1 MKKLLTAI
9 ILVCSSF
16 VIAGT
21 EQWTLLNGTWQGT
34 AGKGLTE
41 LPVEGWRDF
50 QLPGKY
56 DSYGI
61 GGASYMW
68 VKRQIDI
75 PQSWQNRRVFVR
87 FNSCRY
93 NPHVYVDGRLMG
105 QRMDG
110 WTPFEVE
117 ITSAVKPGS
126 AHWLQLRCQDKSA
139 VFPDGFILEPNKPE
153 SVLNGKILAPIG
165 GHSFF
170 YGPLDDAWLFSRP
183 NTYIDDIVIIPSTRK
198 GTLTVSGAVSD
209 PCAANLW
216 IEGMVLDKN
225 EPALKIPA
233 SLVAGGN
240 KWKISAPFPDAK
252 YWSPESPHLYKL
264 KLVLRNGKD
273 GPILDTLEER
283 FGFKEFWI
291 EGPDFYLNGVKRH
304 LLASSTWPI
313 SQVQSYD
320 YVRKALE
327 TIKAGN
333 NIAFRYHVAPWP
345 KRWVEMADEVGVMLI
360 CEAAVYTDSIGM
372 YAYNDE
378 KFWANYRE
386 HLEGLVKRD
395 RNNASVIMWSIE
407 NEILFMGTERY
418 CPDLAKRLGNLGRF
432 VKQLDPY
439 HPITFDGDLDPNG
452 DTDVIGLHYPHE
464 LPTYADWPNTAEWLA
479 QRTRTEAGGG
489 MLGVARRNFY
499 WDRTKPLYIGE
510 YLWVPQEDYSTGTIF
525 FGDDAYIDKDI
536 YHNKAKLCAWI
547 DQTLAYRRMGVSGI
561 CPWTSFRHGVIVD
574 DITMPFYEAQ
584 KDFFRPVAAFLR
596 NKDTRFFAGDTVE
609 RTFDV
614 FNDGVTDCNF
624 EMIWYISDTN
634 IKDEE
639 ISRRIKA
646 VERFSLKPGGYK
658 PVNIRFAA
666 PEVNSPTEYEL
677 KVTLSANGKMA
688 DSISPKFVISKR
700 QPVIQPANTKIL
712 LYDPCNTFSKNIP
725 SAQRISSFSGLN
737 DADAKKDI
745 VVIAPQMTAAAGDGN
760 NVQQIGSAGVN
771 FKDLIAFLTRGG
783 KAIMLEQNSLDNLG
797 LNISLVKKSS
807 TMTFCLNKEHPILKG
822 LSADDL
828 KFWRGDNYVTTYEIS
843 RPAGHGARA
852 VIVSG
857 GDKQLEYSGILE
869 LPVGKGNIL
878 FIQSLVGAK
887 FDIEPAARKI
897 FQNSL
902 EYMAAK
908 EISDSNVI
916 VLADDAKFT
925 DGLSRLGLKYNQ
937 VKEALKQD
945 DLKKSGILILQG
957 GGEKI
962 VQSKDAIAAFLN
974 NAKTVYWH
982 CPDAETFAALKDV
995 IGAGSLKITASQGPV
1010 AIELRQHKLLSGI
1023 SREDLLFMGRQRGW
1037 RREMSID
1044 PAVIDRAVIP
1054 QQADSNQQRIEAEKL
1069 ELKGNAITVNS
1080 AGDTVMFESRGTA
1093 TGWITVPGAGMYI
1106 LSLVAGGREFQGSYP
1121 FVVIKVGDKSVGQIN
1136 LVQSQMREYSF
1147 LAKLPAGKNKLV
1159 ISFINGP
1166 DWGVERALQLDA
1178 LLVGQKADIPG
1189 NVELLT
1195 LPAALT
1201 SISAGKGTVVIDNV
1215 RWENDANNIKGLRY
1229 ASALFANIGVQFEVP
1244 RKDEVT
1250 RLSLDSFELIGDS
1263 PYFEKTNTQIS
1274 LRNNGTVAAVFN
1286 CASQAEYAMILKGFS
1301 TPAAGKY
1308 AIVDVKIDDKSIG
1321 QKEIANGTSSEF
1333 EVGTAK
1339 ISTGKHT
1346 VSVSFINDAF
1356 IDRQDRNLYIDEVG
1370 FKEVTQKQAGQQ

>member
-9 ILVCSSF
+9 ILLCSSF
-16 VIAGT
+16 VVAGT
-21 EQWTLLNGTWQGT
+21 EQWTSLNGTWQSV
-34 AGKGLTE
+34 AGKGLAE
-41 LPVEGWRDF
+41 LPADGWHDF
-50 QLPGKY
+50 QLPGKS
-56 DSYGI
+56 DSYGV

-75 PQSWQNRRVFVR
+75 PQEWQNRRVFVR

-110 WTPFEVE
+110 WNPLEVE

-126 AHWLQLRCQDKSA
+126 THWLQLRCQDKSA
-139 VFPDGFILEPNKPE
+139 VFPDGFILEPNQPE
-153 SVLNGKILAPIG
+153 SVLSGKILAPVG
-165 GHSFF
+165 GYSFF
-170 YGPLDDAWLFSRP
+170 YGPMDDAWLFSRP
-183 NTYIDDIVIIPSTRK
+183 NIYIDDIVIVPSTRK
-198 GTLTVSGAVSD
+198 GVLTVSGVISD
-209 PCAANLW
+209 PCTNLW
-216 IEGMVLDKN
+216 IEGRVLDKN
-225 EPALKIPA
+225 EPALEIPA
-233 SLVAGGN
+233 SPVAGGA
-240 KWKISAPFPDAK
+240 KWEISAPFPNAK

-264 KLVLRNGKD
+264 QLVLRNGKD
-273 GPILDTLEER
+273 GPVLDTLEER

-304 LLASSTWPI
+304 LLASSTWPT

-333 NIAFRYHVAPWP
+333 NIAFRYHVSPWP
-345 KRWVEMADEVGVMLI
+345 KRWVEIADEVGVMII

-418 CPDLAKRLGNLGRF
+418 CPDLAKRLGSMGRF

-439 HPITFDGDLDPNG
+439 HPITFEADLDPDG
-452 DTDVIGLHYPHE
+452 AADVIGLHYPHE
-464 LPTYADWPNTAEWLA
+464 LPTYTDWPNTAEWLA

-489 MLGVARRNFY
+489 MLGVTRRNFY

-510 YLWVPQEDYSTGTIF
+510 YLWVPQEDYSSGTIF

-536 YHNKAKLCAWI
+536 YHYKAKLCAWI

-561 CPWTSFRHGVIVD
+561 CPWTCFNHGVVVND
-574 DITMPFYEAQ
+574 VFYEAQ
-584 KDFFRPVAAFLR
+584 KDFFRPVAVFLR

-609 RTFDV
+609 RTLDV
-614 FNDGVTDCNF
+614 FNDSVTDCNF

-634 IKDEE
+634 IKDEQV
-639 ISRRIKA
+639 SRRIKA
-646 VERFSLKPGGYK
+646 LECFSLKAGEYK

-666 PEVNSPTEYEL
+666 PDVNSPTEYEL
-677 KVTLSANGKMA
+677 KVTLSANGKLV

-700 QPVIQPANTKIL
+700 QPVVQPANTKIL

-725 SAQRISSFSGLN
+725 SAQRISLFSGLN

-745 VVIAPQMTAAAGDGN
+745 VVIAPQMTAAAADGN
-760 NVQQIGSAGVN
+760 NIQQIGSAGVN
-771 FKDLIAFLTRGG
+771 FRDLIAFLAGG
-783 KAIMLEQNSLDNLG
+783 GRAIMLEQNSLDSLG

-828 KFWRGDNYVTTYEIS
+828 KFWRGDNYVTAYEIS
-843 RPAGHGARA
+843 RPAGYGAGA

-857 GDKQLEYSGILE
+857 GDQYIEHSGILE
-869 LPVGKGNIL
+869 LPVGKGSIL

-887 FDIEPAARKI
+887 FNTEPAAGKI
-897 FQNSL
+897 FRNSL

-908 EISDSNVI
+908 KINETKTV
-916 VLADDAKFT
+916 VFGDDVKFT
-925 DGLSRLGLKYNQ
+925 KAIVAIGLKQN
-937 VKEALKQD
+937 KID
-945 DLKKSGILILQG
+945 DLNDNDLKTADVLVLQG

-962 VQSKDAIAAFLN
+962 IKSKDTIGAFLDN
-974 NAKTVYWH
+974 GKTVYWH

-995 IGAGSLKITASQGPV
+995 IGAGSLKITDSQGPV
-1010 AIELRQHKLLSGI
+1010 AVELRQHKLLSGI
-1023 SREDLLFMGRQRGW
+1023 SREDLLFMGGQRGW
-1037 RREMSID
+1037 RRAMSID
-1044 PAVIDRAVIP
+1044 PGVIDRAIIP

-1069 ELKGNAITVNS
+1069 ELTGNTVSVNS

-1093 TGWITVPGAGMYI
+1093 TGWITVPQSGMYI
-1106 LSLVAGGREFQGSYP
+1106 LSLVAGGREFHGSYP
-1121 FVVIKVGDKSVGQIN
+1121 FVIIKVGDETVGQIN
-1136 LVQSQMREYSF
+1136 LTQSQMREYSF

-1159 ISFINGP
+1159 ISFLNGP
-1166 DWGVERALQLDA
+1166 HWGVERALQLDA
-1178 LLVGQKADIPG
+1178 LIVGQKADIPK

-1201 SISAGKGTVVIDNV
+1201 SIFAGKGTVIIDNV
-1215 RWENDANNIKGLRY
+1215 RWENDANNIRGLRY

-1244 RKDEVT
+1244 RTDEVT
-1250 RLSLDSFELIGDS
+1250 RLILDSFNLVGDS

-1274 LRNNGTVAAVFN
+1274 LRNNGTISAVFN
-1286 CASQAEYAMILKGFS
+1286 CAGQAEYALILKGFS
-1301 TPAAGKY
+1301 TPAAGQY
-1308 AIVDVKIDDKSIG
+1308 AVVDVKIDDKSIG
-1321 QKEIANGTSSEF
+1321 QKEIANATSCEF
-1333 EVGTAK
+1333 EVGTVK
-1339 ISTGKHT
+1339 IPAGKHT
-1346 VSVSFINDAF
+1346 VSVSFINDAL
-1356 IDRQDRNLYIDEVG
+1356 IDGRDRNLYIDEVG
-1370 FKEVTQKQAGQQ
+1370 FKEITQKQAGQQ